1 MNIQMTLFLYF
12 HIIFYAI
19 EGFKQG
25 NQQSRMYFKM
35 YKKEHKIPSIK
46 MISNW
51 RDGKDITLIWLLHI
65 LCMYWMTIMYPTKM
79 YKYYVSFKKE
89 ELRKGHKEVHYW
101 IQNWWP
107 CHPPPQV
114 QTEIGLRKECFYF
127 RKSQTPTFRKS
138 P

>member
-1 MNIQMTLFLYF
+1 MTLFLYF

-51 RDGKDITLIWLLHI
+51 RDGKDITLI
-65 LCMYWMTIMYPTKM
+65 
-79 YKYYVSFKKE
+79 
-89 ELRKGHKEVHYW
+89 
-101 IQNWWP
+101 
-107 CHPPPQV
+107 
-114 QTEIGLRKECFYF
+114 
-127 RKSQTPTFRKS
+127 
-138 P
+138 